1 MKRRLSIAA
10 AAVAVL
16 LATAGVYRYLSRP
29 QLVFLGFPGSYI
41 ALMMKAS
48 SQTGIPYEFWGRRQM
63 EDPKLSEASLLRYKA
78 VFVSGRRSEPFSDPL
93 KRAILAA
100 QNKGIRVIVLPPDQA
115 KSLGVGNADFRG
127 AEQPIE
133 RYFHY
138 GGTDNMAGLFQYAA
152 KTYVGKNVVP
162 PPPVPTPEDGYY
174 HPQAPRKFT
183 RTSEYA
189 AWYEQSGHAN
199 ADAPRVLID
208 FADGWK
214 LGSTAGTDAI
224 IGAFEKKGWKA
235 AAIFG
240 RRNTAQFALE
250 WKPDILLT
258 RTHGRWYQGDRGV
271 QLLASRLDV
280 PLMRGLQLF
289 FTGETLSDYR
299 KTNAGIRGAGL
310 AIGAIVPELDGA
322 IEPTLLEGL
331 DAEWYGKRYEAVLDD
346 RIERLVDRSA
356 RWVRLRKVPNRK
368 KKVAV
373 IYVAGVGKGK
383 VVAASLNVPASL
395 TRFLGGLRDAGYSV
409 TRLPTDPEAL
419 IQEMNTKGRNIAETQ
434 LGDMEELSRMAGVEL
449 LPAEEY
455 KAWFEQLPEVMRKQV
470 TDAFGPPPGRLMVVE
485 RDGKQFLLVPKLDFG
500 NVIVLPQPARGGR
513 YDSKLLHNDKIPPP
527 HQFLAVYFWLEKKFK
542 ADAIVNYGTHG
553 THEFLPGRPVGQLS
567 DDWSDLTLGRLPNVY
582 VYIMDNIGEALI
594 AKRRGSAVTV
604 SHQTPPI
611 VASSLQEADPP
622 VGEIYRSAQQFATQD
637 EGALKEKLRERIRD
651 LAVAKKFDRD
661 LNKDWSKVLPTDE
674 EVQALELHIHL
685 LDEDRIAL
693 GLHTHSKAN
702 TAEELA
708 PVVTEVLGSAFQK
721 KAGDRKRAIAMVRA
735 MLDAPAAAASEPAPR
750 HPHAAHPPI
759 ITKAS
764 GQERAHV
771 AAPTW
776 QKTAEAKP
784 IPGADDNAR
793 VRVLKAGFAGTAREI
808 PETLRALEGRYIRPG
823 SGGDPVRNPMAL
835 PTGKNLYGINPQ
847 EVPTRAA
854 WELGRKL
861 AEDLIANE
869 QKRLGRFP
877 RKIGFTLWNT
887 ELIRHYG
894 ADLAQILYLMGLQ
907 PRWDQRGVVE
917 GVDVIPMAQLK
928 RPRIDVVIQA
938 ASLFRDTFPDRM
950 EFLDQ
955 AVRVAAAARDG
966 ENYIAE
972 NNAANERQLK
982 EAGVSARDARLLA
995 GARVFSNAPG
1005 GYGTGVI
1012 DGIEKSGNYDNSKPI
1027 TEDYLIKTGAVY
1039 TAGVEWGKFV
1049 PKLYEQQLKST
1060 DAVALSRSSNVVSAL
1075 TLDHYFEYL
1084 GGMTMA
1090 IRDTTGKSPETY
1102 VSDVRDAS
1110 RATMLTA
1117 QQALRNDMRTKYWNP
1132 KWIAGQQ
1139 KEGFS
1144 GAAEIAETTKNLFGW
1159 QVTKPEAIGDDVWDT
1174 VEQIY
1179 VEDSLKLGVREWF
1192 DQKNPYAY
1200 QSTTAILL
1208 ESARKGYWKPGKE
1221 VLQRVA
1227 NEYAQSVGRH
1237 GHAGDSRTTDNA
1249 AFQSFLN
1256 QQLNAP
1262 GNVTGI
1268 QLSKSYQQSLDKS
1281 SGVAGKVLVAGQ
1293 RLAREAASRQTQTI
1307 VRYSTMSIATIAAL
1321 ATLFYFGL
1329 RRKNRS

>member
-1 MKRRLSIAA
+1 MKRRLWNAL
-10 AAVAVL
+10 AVFAVV
-16 LATAGVYRYLSRP
+16 LASAGIYWYLTRP

-41 ALMMKAS
+41 ALMMEAS
-48 SQTGIPYEFWGRRQM
+48 SKTGIKYEFWGRRQM
-63 EDPKLSEASLLRYKA
+63 EDPKLDPAALLRYKA
-78 VFVSGRRSEPFSDPL
+78 IFVSGRRSEPFSDPL
-93 KRAILAA
+93 KRAIVAA
-100 QNKGIRVIVLPPDQA
+100 QDKGIRVIVLPPEQA
-115 KSLGVGNADFRG
+115 KSLGVGNANFQG
-127 AEQPIE
+127 LEQPIE

-138 GGTDNMAGLFQYAA
+138 GGTENMAGLFQYAA
-152 KTYVGKNVVP
+152 KAYLGRNITP
-162 PPPVPTPEDGYY
+162 PAPAPTPEAGYY
-174 HPQAPRKFT
+174 HPEAPRKFV

-189 AWYEQSGHAN
+189 AWYERSKRSP

-224 IGAFEKKGWKA
+224 IRAFEKKGWKT

-240 RRNTAQFALE
+240 RQNTAQYALE

-280 PLMRGLQLF
+280 PMLRGLQLF
-289 FTGETLSDYR
+289 FSGETLTDYR

-310 AIGAIVPELDGA
+310 AIGAVVPELDGA

-331 DAEWYGKRYEAVLDD
+331 DAEWYGKRYEAILED
-346 RIERLVDRSA
+346 RIDRLTDRAA
-356 RWVRLRKVPNRK
+356 RWVRLRKTPNAA

-383 VVAASLNVPASL
+383 VVAASLNVPNSM
-395 TRFLGGLRDAGYSV
+395 TRFLAGLQEAGYSV
-409 TRLPTDPEAL
+409 SRLPSSPESL
-419 IQEMNTKGRNIAETQ
+419 IEEMNTRGRNIAESQ
-434 LGDMEELSRMAGVEL
+434 LGDMDELSRMPGVEL
-449 LPAEEY
+449 LPATEY
-455 KAWFEQLPEVMRKQV
+455 KAWFDQLPEPLRKQV
-470 TDAFGPPPGRLMVVE
+470 TDAFGPPPGRLMVVQRE
-485 RDGKQFLLVPKLDFG
+485 GKDFILIPKLDFG

-527 HQFLAVYFWLEKKFK
+527 HQFLAVYWWLEKKFQ

-567 DDWSDLTLGRLPNVY
+567 DDWSDVTLGRLPNVY

-611 VASSLQEADPP
+611 VASSLPEADPP
-622 VGEIYRSAQQFATQD
+622 VGEIYRTAQQFGTQD

-651 LAVAKKFDRD
+651 LAVARKFDRD
-661 LNKDWSKVLPTDE
+661 LNKDWSKALPSDE
-674 EVQALELHIHL
+674 DVQALEQHIHL
-685 LDEDRIAL
+685 LDEDRIPL

-708 PVVTEVLGSAFQK
+708 PVVTEVLGSQFQK
-721 KAGDRKRAIAMVRA
+721 KAGDRKRAVAMVRA
-735 MLDAPAAAASEPAPR
+735 MLNAADQPPAARPHVVTKPAGPER
-750 HPHAAHPPI
+750 PHIA
-759 ITKAS
+759 
-764 GQERAHV
+764 G
-771 AAPTW
+771 PTW

-784 IPGADDNAR
+784 IPGDDDTAR

-808 PETLRALEGRYIRPG
+808 PETLRALEGHYIRPG
-823 SGGDPVRNPMAL
+823 GGGDPVRNPMAL

-854 WELGRKL
+854 SELGKKL

-894 ADLAQILYLMGLQ
+894 ADLAQILYLMGLK
-907 PRWDQRGVVE
+907 PRWDQRGMVA
-917 GVDVIPMAQLK
+917 GVDVIPMSELR

-955 AVRVAAAARDG
+955 AVRIAAELRDG
-966 ENYIAE
+966 ENYLAE

-982 EAGVSARDARLLA
+982 ESGVSAKDARLLA

-1012 DGIEKSGNYDNSKPI
+1012 DGIEKSGNYENSKPI

-1132 KWIAGQQ
+1132 KWIGAQQ
-1139 KEGFS
+1139 QEGFS

-1179 VEDSLKLGVREWF
+1179 VEDSLKLGIREWF

-1208 ESARKGYWKPGKE
+1208 ESARKGYWNPSQE

-1227 NEYAQSVGRH
+1227 NEYAQSVARH
-1237 GHAGDSRTTDNA
+1237 GHAGDSRTTDNS

-1256 QQLNAP
+1256 RQLNAP
-1262 GNVTGI
+1262 GNVTGM

-1281 SGVAGKVLVAGQ
+1281 AGVAGKLLVAGQ
-1293 RLAREAASRQTQTI
+1293 RLAREAASPQTQSL

-1329 RRKNRS
+1329 RRRNRL